1 MKKYQPEILELCAK
15 SLINNSLDLDFQR
28 VDKNIFVKCQS
39 LSLDVGI
46 MEKTRLGTVLPLNV
60 GWSDV
65 GSWESLWQNSKKI
78 EIITTVKG
86 IFS

>member
-1 MKKYQPEILELCAK
+1 M
-15 SLINNSLDLDFQR
+15 S
-28 VDKNIFVKCQS
+28 S

-65 GSWESLWQNSKKI
+65 GSWESLWQNSKKR
-78 EIITTVKG
+78 
-86 IFS
+86 